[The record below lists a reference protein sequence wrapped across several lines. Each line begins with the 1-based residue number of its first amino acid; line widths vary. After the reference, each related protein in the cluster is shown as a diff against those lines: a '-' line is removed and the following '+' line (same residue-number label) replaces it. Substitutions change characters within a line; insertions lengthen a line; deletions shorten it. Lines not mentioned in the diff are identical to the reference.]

1 MLEIVEIEM
10 MEVMEVMMAGTE
22 LELFL
27 AGLMYFAR
35 KELNLMTWTEQL
47 ELPVEQMLL
56 LYFCCLMQFGRY

>member
-27 AGLMYFAR
+27 AGLVYFAG
-35 KELNLMTWTEQL
+35 KQLNLRTWTEQL
-47 ELPVEQMLL
+47 ELPVEQVLL
-56 LYFCCLMQFGRY
+56 LYFYCWLQFGSY

>member
-1 MLEIVEIEM
+1 MVEIVEMVEM
-10 MEVMEVMMAGTE
+10 VEVMMAGTE